1 MHCLKIYL
9 NDLSLKQHSLE
20 LNTNLHPEKNRKP
33 RNNFMCLCVIDLKE
47 FLLKKYGLR
56 SSTAFLKQT
65 VVRQRQTIFVSLT
78 PA

>member
-20 LNTNLHPEKNRKP
+20 LNANLHPEKNRKP

-47 FLLKKYGLR
+47 FLLKNMGC
-56 SSTAFLKQT
+56 A
-65 VVRQRQTIFVSLT
+65 VVLHSLSRQL
-78 PA
+78 